1 MWAITW
7 SQQRH
12 CMCALV
18 NNKHQQQQQN
28 THNHMLCAH
37 SRISNR
43 IWWFHTRVQCHS
55 MQDRSYQQTLAH
67 SPFDNIYTSPAE
79 CGRCSVHNAQRTA
92 HTRTFTCSLAT
103 MPCLSHTRY
112 NKPRYVMF
120 ESMWLPSV
128 SNKNYHISSQP
139 AVCLNIQI
147 KLKTSFCFC
156 VFSVCFAGLVVRV
169 AGRLRRI

>member
-1 MWAITW
+1 MHTVASAIEYDDSTPE
-7 SQQRH
+7 SNAIRCRTDHISRH
-12 CMCALV
+12 WHIRLSIIF
-18 NNKHQQQQQN
+18 
-28 THNHMLCAH
+28 THRQLSVVGA
-37 SRISNR
+37 
-43 IWWFHTRVQCHS
+43 
-55 MQDRSYQQTLAH
+55 
-67 SPFDNIYTSPAE
+67 
-79 CGRCSVHNAQRTA
+79 RCSVHNAQRTA